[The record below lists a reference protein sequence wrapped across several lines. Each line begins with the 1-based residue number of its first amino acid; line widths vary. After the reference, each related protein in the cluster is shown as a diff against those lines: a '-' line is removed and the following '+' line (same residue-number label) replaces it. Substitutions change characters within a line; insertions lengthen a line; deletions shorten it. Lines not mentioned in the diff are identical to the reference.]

1 MLMRL
6 GHKALKSTAKTNGQ
20 HATRIFYLS
29 FFQCSHYQPE
39 TLLVKGKLKKHNI
52 FSLNLF
58 PLARGVQEKKLR
70 VRI

>member
-29 FFQCSHYQPE
+29 FYSM
-39 TLLVKGKLKKHNI
+39 
-52 FSLNLF
+52 FSLSTGNTIGE
-58 PLARGVQEKKLR
+58 RETEKT
-70 VRI
+70 